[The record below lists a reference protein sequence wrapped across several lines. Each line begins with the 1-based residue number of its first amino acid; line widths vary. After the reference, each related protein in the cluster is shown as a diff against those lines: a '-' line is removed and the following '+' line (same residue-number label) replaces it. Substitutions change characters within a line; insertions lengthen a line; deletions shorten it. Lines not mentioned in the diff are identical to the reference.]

1 MWHCE
6 SQSPPEHS
14 CSQAG
19 SRCLYQTNSL
29 TSEDF
34 VVELSV
40 LGSKSQSG
48 LFRVSV
54 LCVVNLTVV
63 NQRVR
68 RNHLFEKGILG
79 VVYTPDFTR
88 SVFR

>member
-1 MWHCE
+1 MWLCE

-19 SRCLYQTNSL
+19 SRCLYQANSL

-40 LGSKSQSG
+40 LGSKSQLG

-54 LCVVNLTVV
+54 LCVVNLAVV
-63 NQRVR
+63 NQAER
-68 RNHLFEKGILG
+68 RNLLSERGFLG
-79 VVYTPDFTR
+79 VVCTPDFTR
-88 SVFR
+88 PVFR